1 MQRVDTEL
9 LILNTNFG
17 TLSTEHI
24 ALEEKVRNEGV
35 GGLDKPR
42 RSDLE
47 IQSQIGIQVDTMVR
61 TQLQQ
66 LGLNVGDPY
75 AFKESIQKLA
85 LEGNPPHLI

>member
-47 IQSQIGIQVDTMVR
+47 I
-61 TQLQQ
+61 
-66 LGLNVGDPY
+66 
-75 AFKESIQKLA
+75 
-85 LEGNPPHLI
+85 